1 MQCRFLQLGNTSADW
16 PKADDDGNGVTVQT
30 VACVGV
36 CGWVGG
42 GGCVCACAHTTISY
56 NA

>member
-30 VACVGV
+30 VACVCVVV
-36 CGWVGG
+36 CGWGG
-42 GGCVCACAHTTISY
+42 GGGACVRVHMLL
-56 NA
+56 